1 MKKLLALLSLFILFV
16 TIQSDTN
23 QQGSNDPPTLS
34 PKQEARLALRKTRFY
49 ARKVKKLIRISRRIF
64 RVLDQMAENIEI
76 EEVIKAQELAE
87 DTLEDV
93 KAEKEKA
100 LEAIRAARQAVR
112 NRDKDAAIEARNN
125 AEKAF

>member
-1 MKKLLALLSLFILFV
+1 MKKLLTLLSLFILFV

-34 PKQEARLALRKTRFY
+34 PRQLARLALREARLF
-49 ARKVKKLIRISRRIF
+49 ARKAKKQVKISRRIV

-76 EEVIKAQELAE
+76 EEVIKASELAE

-93 KAEKEKA
+93 KAEKGKA
-100 LEAIRAARQAVR
+100 SEAVRAARQAVR
-112 NRDKDAAIEARNN
+112 NRDKDAAIEARND